1 MAPLAVRLASARAMS
16 RHAPIRPTDI
26 EVRLGTRYTVDTLAA
41 LARRYANHRFVWLM
55 GGDNL
60 AQFHRWRDWRRI
72 ARLMPIAVIAR
83 PGSDRGA
90 YTAPAKRLARR
101 FRSGESRIG
110 NACGSSGSTR
120 GWGDYEN

>member
-26 EVRLGTRYTVDTLAA
+26 EVRLGTRYTVDTPAA

-72 ARLMPIAVIAR
+72 ARMMPIAAIGRAHVCTPVTNAHLLC
-83 PGSDRGA
+83 
-90 YTAPAKRLARR
+90 RLLP
-101 FRSGESRIG
+101 EK
-110 NACGSSGSTR
+110 
-120 GWGDYEN
+120 